1 MTKDKSN
8 HPGAASATLI
18 DYLKAWPLYLLPQ
31 HLLSRLML
39 ALTRIRFAPVKN
51 LHIAW
56 FIRHFQVDMNETP
69 APAPADYPTFNQFFT
84 RPLKPGVRAVVSA
97 SDELACPVDGK
108 VSQAGPVRDG
118 QLFQAK
124 GHDYSLEALLGD
136 AALAREFGRGS
147 FATLY
152 LSPRDYHRIHMPC
165 DGTLRE
171 MRHIPGRLF
180 SVNEAS
186 VKLVPGLF
194 AINERVVT
202 VFDTAHGPM
211 ALVLVGAIFVGSIET
226 VWQGV
231 ITPPTRHEPRVWT
244 YPLGQQPAPALRR
257 GEELGRFNMGSTVIA
272 VFANPAITL
281 DQVIQHGN
289 PVRMGQ
295 RLAAVT
301 SPA

>member
-1 MTKDKSN
+1 MTEDKSK
-8 HPGAASATLI
+8 HTETASTTLI

-39 ALTRIRFAPVKN
+39 GLTRVRFAPVKN

-56 FIRHFQVDMNETP
+56 FIRHFKVNMDETP
-69 APAPADYPTFNQFFT
+69 AQAPADYPTFNHFFT
-84 RPLKPGVRAVVSA
+84 RPLKPGVRQVVSG

-108 VSQAGPVRDG
+108 VSQAGPIRDG
-118 QLFQAK
+118 MVFQAK
-124 GHDYSLEALLGD
+124 GHEYSLEALLGD
-136 AALAREFGRGS
+136 ASLAREFGQGS

-186 VKLVPGLF
+186 VKVVPGLF

-202 VFDTAHGPM
+202 VFDTAHGPV

-231 ITPPTRHEPRVWT
+231 ITPPTRHEPRLWQ
-244 YPLGQQPAPALRR
+244 YPLGQQPTPTLHR
-257 GEELGRFNMGSTVIA
+257 GEEMGRFNMGSTVIA
-272 VFANPAITL
+272 VFANPKIQL
-281 DQVIQHGN
+281 DQAIQHGA
-289 PVRMGQ
+289 PVRLGQ
-295 RLAAVT
+295 RLAALG
-301 SPA
+301 